1 MYEPQYPETRQTAKR
16 KKQSINIG
24 ITVLLLGLRFTLGI
38 PVLLLG
44 LRFTLGIPVLLLGFR
59 FALDTY
65 IQYNSPVTM
74 PHAGNIIRV
83 RGHNT
88 MTSEKQF
95 CCIIKVTFE
104 ERKRN
109 LLGIFIMAGESRYK
123 KVYCCTPLVNYYSD
137 KLKEQTKL
145 SVPWDILLDTISHEY
160 GLLDD
165 PVLSGL
171 SENIRQRFETFSPE
185 RADRLLRIIK
195 EINNFTLRNKLMH
208 ELIMED
214 LKILFRDGELEAE
227 VNIELAA
234 SVPQA
239 LLPVKPKPDDKVQE
253 ETETPEKE
261 DEKEPPPEKSPPPK
275 KKKTAKKTKEDAPL
289 KESPPPEKKKV
300 VRKAKEDVQ
309 PKEAPPEKEKTAKE
323 ADETGESPT
332 GKPAEASVCEVELVV
347 DPIDGAPA
355 RQLEAGD
362 GVLSFRTKGVRLPG
376 KVISIAPQKKKPK
389 YLVVRIQLAENII
402 GKAIILK
409 NALVHVEKP
418 PKQEEPTEQPKR
430 KWLKIVLIITV
441 LLIIAGI
448 VTAVILLF

>member
-1 MYEPQYPETRQTAKR
+1 
-16 KKQSINIG
+16 
-24 ITVLLLGLRFTLGI
+24 
-38 PVLLLG
+38 
-44 LRFTLGIPVLLLGFR
+44 
-59 FALDTY
+59 
-65 IQYNSPVTM
+65 
-74 PHAGNIIRV
+74 
-83 RGHNT
+83 
-88 MTSEKQF
+88 MTSEKHF

-109 LLGIFIMAGESRYK
+109 LLGIIIMAGESRYK

-195 EINNFTLRNKLMH
+195 EINNFTLRNKMMH
-208 ELIMED
+208 DLIIED

-227 VNIELAA
+227 VNIELTS
-234 SVPQA
+234 SVPGVFRPA
-239 LLPVKPKPDDKVQE
+239 KPEAPKPEPAEDGGE
-253 ETETPEKE
+253 ETEATGTEEKKTGSPA
-261 DEKEPPPEKSPPPK
+261 EKGTEH
-275 KKKTAKKTKEDAPL
+275 KKTAKHKKPEKLL
-289 KESPPPEKKKV
+289 KEATQAGEKKKSSPESE
-300 VRKAKEDVQ
+300 AKSEVSSESQ
-309 PKEAPPEKEKTAKE
+309 
-323 ADETGESPT
+323 TGGNDKPT
-332 GKPAEASVCEVELVV
+332 EASVCQVELVI
-347 DPIDGAPA
+347 DPIDGGPA
-355 RQLEAGD
+355 KQLKVGD

-376 KVISIAPQKKKPK
+376 KVISVTPQKKKPK

-402 GKAIILK
+402 GESVILK
-409 NALVHVEKP
+409 NALVHVEKQV
-418 PKQEEPTEQPKR
+418 KQEEPTEPSKR